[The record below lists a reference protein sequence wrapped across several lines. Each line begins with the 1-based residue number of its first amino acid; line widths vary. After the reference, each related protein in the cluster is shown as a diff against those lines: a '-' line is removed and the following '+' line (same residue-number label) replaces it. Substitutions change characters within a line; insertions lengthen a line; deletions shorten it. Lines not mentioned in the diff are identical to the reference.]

1 MVAARARNRKR
12 HSRWTTVRLLLALC
26 LLLAPV
32 AYAAPAVAGG
42 PAMLDLGCDNDT
54 PPIPASP
61 RGPGSLV
68 IQVTDPPDED
78 ADPFTDKDV
87 TLESVYGTTPSWW
100 TYKNGCTGQFIANAG
115 TALGNI
121 TLALTGI
128 IPNWTHA
135 LLHSVVSPDSWLQA
149 LTDPVVEATQAVTDA
164 VWAPWLTVVLLIVG
178 ALVLWRARSGAFAGS
193 VQAAAWAFGVLFV
206 VSVAIQYPAESVRL
220 VDSGVRT
227 LTTTVITA
235 FNSDAPRPRPGEDP
249 AAVAVAGQMDDI
261 VRSTQYETWLSG
273 ALGDAHSRTAEKY
286 GPDLFKATHLTWVE
300 ANTYQDDPTGEGKDL
315 ISEKQ
320 GAFTTIAEEIERS
333 DPVAYDHLRGEHW
346 AKRITVS
353 LVNAAAVTVVCGYL
367 LIAGLVILLA
377 YALIRLV
384 VPLMPA
390 AGVLFM
396 IEPTRDLAIGWLKR
410 IVGPLVMG
418 PVYFLVALILLR
430 FDTSV
435 LATAIPWP
443 LKVAIIGVL
452 AYFAWTLTKPATYGL
467 GAIGHAAGFA
477 WAFATGHTRRA
488 RHQPPPHPNASGAVA
503 SPAPPT
509 PVASQRV
516 VFMPGITDRPADAPY
531 ELTTGDDSEPAVTSG
546 IVGTSAASLLAPT
559 EPAQTPMLIS
569 PKPRLSAR
577 ALYPPPPVVRRI
589 ATAPLGPRTK
599 FPDAGHESNTAYE
612 VPERGIFYTDH
623 DGAVHY
629 VETVYGG
636 PKHPNPDLNW
646 PAPNATYVV
655 GDHHVFKTNDRG
667 WPTEARDPQVVKEPG
682 IRSGHIQREVG
693 KEGGAGYDG
702 GHLLAS
708 SHKGG
713 RERINVIAQL
723 EELNRV
729 SSDLYGR
736 VPNNYYKLEQTIR
749 TALTRGKD
757 VDLRLY
763 VDYDEEDNRRPT
775 MIAAEY
781 VIDGV
786 AHSEDFDNVR

>member
-1 MVAARARNRKR
+1 
-12 HSRWTTVRLLLALC
+12 
-26 LLLAPV
+26 
-32 AYAAPAVAGG
+32 
-42 PAMLDLGCDNDT
+42 MLDLGCDNDT

-178 ALVLWRARSGAFAGS
+178 ARVLWRARSGAFAGS
-193 VQAAAWAFGVLFV
+193 VQAAAWALGVLFV

-227 LTTTVITA
+227 LTITVITA
-235 FNSDAPRPRPGEDP
+235 FNSDAPHPRPGEDP

-273 ALGDAHSRTAEKY
+273 ALGDAHCRTAEKY
-286 GPDLFKATHLTWVE
+286 GPDLFKATHLTWAE
-300 ANTYQDDPTGEGKDL
+300 AKTYQDDPTREGKDL

-320 GAFTTIAEEIERS
+320 DAFTTITEEIERN

-353 LVNAAAVTVVCGYL
+353 LVNAAAVVVVCGYL

-452 AYFAWTLTKPATYGL
+452 AYLAWTLTKPATYGL
-467 GAIGHAAGFA
+467 GAIGHGAGVA
-477 WAFATGHTRRA
+477 WAFAAGHSRRA
-488 RHQPPPHPNASGAVA
+488 RHGPPSPPGTSGAVV
-503 SPAPPT
+503 SPSSAT

-516 VFMPGITDRPADAPY
+516 VFMPGITDRPAIPTADAHA
-531 ELTTGDDSEPAVTSG
+531 ER
-546 IVGTSAASLLAPT
+546 SAASAAAT
-559 EPAQTPMLIS
+559 EDEAI
-569 PKPRLSAR
+569 AR
-577 ALYPPPPVVRRI
+577 
-589 ATAPLGPRTK
+589 
-599 FPDAGHESNTAYE
+599 E
-612 VPERGIFYTDH
+612 VPERSTIRAVATGQADTTGDRPSRTQPARFGYAESFNYRETFRAANPEIADSVVVHHAVEQQAMRKYDAAGITLNQMHSLENLRGIPKTVNGPLHLSAIRKEWNRFYR
-623 DGAVHY
+623 
-629 VETVYGG
+629 E
-636 PKHPNPDLNW
+636 HPS
-646 PAPNATYVV
+646 ATQ
-655 GDHHVFKTNDRG
+655 D
-667 WPTEARDPQVVKEPG
+667 E
-682 IRSGHIQREVG
+682 
-693 KEGGAGYDG
+693 
-702 GHLLAS
+702 LLAFATRLDEKYG
-708 SHKGG
+708 SHFNP
-713 RERINVIAQL
+713 RL
-723 EELNRV
+723 E
-729 SSDLYGR
+729 
-736 VPNNYYKLEQTIR
+736 
-749 TALTRGKD
+749 
-757 VDLRLY
+757 
-763 VDYDEEDNRRPT
+763 
-775 MIAAEY
+775 
-781 VIDGV
+781 
-786 AHSEDFDNVR
+786 